1 MVVRETEGSL
11 PKNPNL
17 EIAKWKFLL
26 TSSTVDPQDKKSLL
40 QRILTEVKL
49 HNMAPFYEEFCS
61 DTKTIVDKAL
71 LSSMQSFCS
80 EKIKKMD
87 EKIEDAVKN
96 LGETEIREANL
107 EKSEF
112 YCRIGDKKNS
122 ISSFQTTFEKTVSL
136 GQRLDIIFNLIRIGL
151 FYMDH
156 SIITENIEKAKKL
169 VNEGGD
175 WDRRNRLKVY
185 EATYLMAIRDFKS
198 AALLFL
204 DAVSTFTAYELM
216 DYQVFVTYTVLCC
229 IISLDRVELCKR
241 VVKSPELL
249 EVLHDLPD
257 VDLFLHSLYECKYAT
272 FFQQLAKMETIFRHD
287 RYLSPHTRYFVRE
300 MRIIAYAQL
309 LESYRSV
316 TLTSM
321 ANSFGVSP
329 NFMDSELCRFIAAG
343 RLNCKIDKVN
353 NIVETNR
360 PDSKNFQYQS
370 AIKKGDLLLN
380 RIQKVY
386 E

>member
-1 MVVRETEGSL
+1 MF
-11 PKNPNL
+11 
-17 EIAKWKFLL
+17 I
-26 TSSTVDPQDKKSLL
+26 
-40 QRILTEVKL
+40 
-49 HNMAPFYEEFCS
+49 FY
-61 DTKTIVDKAL
+61 
-71 LSSMQSFCS
+71 Q
-80 EKIKKMD
+80 
-87 EKIEDAVKN
+87 
-96 LGETEIREANL
+96 
-107 EKSEF
+107 
-112 YCRIGDKKNS
+112 KNS

-272 FFQQLAKMETIFRHD
+272 FFQQLGM
-287 RYLSPHTRYFVRE
+287 
-300 MRIIAYAQL
+300 
-309 LESYRSV
+309 
-316 TLTSM
+316 
-321 ANSFGVSP
+321 
-329 NFMDSELCRFIAAG
+329 
-343 RLNCKIDKVN
+343 
-353 NIVETNR
+353 
-360 PDSKNFQYQS
+360 
-370 AIKKGDLLLN
+370 
-380 RIQKVY
+380 
-386 E
+386 